1 MLIGGILMYVS
12 NRMTPNPIT
21 VSPGTSARTA
31 LDIMQEKGFSNLP
44 VVDNE
49 SLVGVIAKEDIINQ
63 YFCGEKGCSFLED
76 NLVKDMMNRQ
86 FVTIHRN
93 DYLEKAIYLLK
104 EKDINAL
111 PVIDNDG
118 KMVGIITRSDL
129 FDAFADA
136 MGVDNLGTRLYIILP
151 DFIGQMA
158 KIANIVKQH
167 GVSIDAMSLFDSKV
181 VKAKQMVMKV
191 DAMDARLLV
200 QDLVRA
206 GIDVRDAS
214 NY

>member
-1 MLIGGILMYVS
+1 
-12 NRMTPNPIT
+12 
-21 VSPGTSARTA
+21 
-31 LDIMQEKGFSNLP
+31 MQEKGFSNLP

-191 DAMDARLLV
+191 DAMDAKLLV

-206 GIDVRDAS
+206 GVDVRDAS

>member
-1 MLIGGILMYVS
+1 MYVS
-12 NRMTPNPIT
+12 NRMTPNPVT
-21 VSPGTSARTA
+21 VSPRTSARRA

-49 SLVGVIAKEDIINQ
+49 ILVGVIAKEDIISQ

-76 NLVKDMMNRQ
+76 TLVEDLMNRQ
-86 FVTIHRN
+86 FVIINRN

-111 PVIDNDG
+111 PVVDNDG

-129 FDAFADA
+129 FEAFADT
-136 MGVDNLGTRLYIILP
+136 MGLDNSGTRLYIILP

-167 GVSIDAMSLFDSKV
+167 NISIDAMSLFDSKV

-191 DAMDARLLV
+191 DTKDARLLV
-200 QDLVRA
+200 DALTHA
-206 GIDVRDAS
+206 GIDVRDVS